1 MSSHRVLITGASGYL
16 GGTLLARL
24 KDADLPR
31 YEKLYALVRSDTQ
44 AEAVGQYGAEA
55 VRLDLQDE
63 DAVRKA
69 IVDNKITIIYFLIDA
84 MRADSQV
91 YLIKGLAEVKEATG
105 QEVHFL
111 HPVMANCTV
120 VEEAERRGVRS
131 YIFIPCVVYGKGEGF
146 GNVISIQTV
155 AIIKAAQAM
164 KRVYKVDEGR
174 PTWPVCHIIDNTNLY
189 IQILRMILKG
199 DDPGHGKNG
208 YFLASS
214 GSIAWYDLYAAVAA
228 AMAERNVVTDDSVIP
243 ASKQILEQMG
253 EALGCPPGVVTVQ
266 IGGQCTLTAKHG
278 KKIGWKPR
286 FAPEHIIE
294 DADAEVQLI
303 LDNL

>member
-111 HPVMANCTV
+111 HVSLDHV
-120 VEEAERRGVRS
+120 RRWRPGDQWLM
-131 YIFIPCVVYGKGEGF
+131 IAMMIPRP
-146 GNVISIQTV
+146 
-155 AIIKAAQAM
+155 AAP
-164 KRVYKVDEGR
+164 RHSLLTRGR
-174 PTWPVCHIIDNTNLY
+174 PQT
-189 IQILRMILKG
+189 
-199 DDPGHGKNG
+199 G
-208 YFLASS
+208 Y
-214 GSIAWYDLYAAVAA
+214 
-228 AMAERNVVTDDSVIP
+228 
-243 ASKQILEQMG
+243 
-253 EALGCPPGVVTVQ
+253 C
-266 IGGQCTLTAKHG
+266 
-278 KKIGWKPR
+278 
-286 FAPEHIIE
+286 
-294 DADAEVQLI
+294 
-303 LDNL
+303 